1 MYAWSV
7 IIRNEDVW
15 KYQLMM
21 NGELFVMNISG
32 ALMLLWFVRNLDI
45 LLKIRR
51 FIIVLILGMV
61 QA

>member
-15 KYQLMM
+15 KYLLMI
-21 NGELFVMNISG
+21 NGELFVMYISG

-45 LLKIRR
+45 LLEIRR
-51 FIIVLILGMV
+51 FIIVLILGKV